1 MVEEII
7 WKKDYTPE
15 KSSSWSSNG
24 RYEYVNKKYYKK
36 CYFKINGVEKE
47 TRHKYLY
54 EETDEKID
62 HYVRSYT
69 DRKEEKTGDYID
81 NHSYTVQWRFLYMKL
96 LQIYQEL
103 AFQRYFL
110 PFPQCIG
117 LLVR

>member
-54 EETDEKID
+54 EETDDKID
-62 HYVRSYT
+62 HYDYSYT
-69 DRKEEKTGDYID
+69 DTKEEKTGDYIN
-81 NHSYTVQWRFLYMKL
+81 NHSYT
-96 LQIYQEL
+96 
-103 AFQRYFL
+103 YFL
-110 PFPQCIG
+110 FKRNVIVLDNG
-117 LLVR
+117 KRIYGDWEYDGYEYR